1 VSDGPLARFDEANR
15 LWFGVGA
22 SGRALAQYEV
32 AAHGAPDDAVI
43 AFQLARARWALGRQH
58 EVAPA
63 LAAAETNADALS
75 PTGRS
80 VLAQARPRLASPP
93 AEVSGIDSASLDAEV
108 LEQRE
113 LPAGRWLDVARAARE
128 RDMYG
133 LAAHATARASSFI
146 DPELEREEHELRQEG
161 RAAVSLLE
169 AMRAEPRPI
178 VPDIFE
184 RRAGA
189 DRPVPTRAPSA
200 APRPV
205 CGPVAPTLD
214 IEIAP
219 AVSTVNDD
227 DEVLTVVLSNRT
239 GELLAVNA
247 RLLVNNPGSPPGY
260 GELSLSVDGPP
271 GYVNNTAFNVRT
283 GPPPPGDFVVLER
296 GASVEQSYRLRD
308 YESLDVPG
316 TYRIWVTYRNDIA
329 ESVGGLPAF
338 VGAVSSEAAAIE
350 RRPPI

>member
-1 VSDGPLARFDEANR
+1 VSDGALARFDEANR

-32 AAHGAPDDAVI
+32 AAHAAPNDPVI
-43 AFQLARARWALGRQH
+43 AFQLARARWALGRQE

-63 LAAAETNADALS
+63 LAAAEAHAEALS
-75 PTGRS
+75 STGRS
-80 VLAQARPRLASPP
+80 VLVQARPRLASPP
-93 AEVSGIDSASLDAEV
+93 SEVPGIDSGSLDAEV
-108 LEQRE
+108 LEQRG
-113 LPAGRWLDVARAARE
+113 LPADRWLDVAQAARE
-128 RDMYG
+128 RELYG
-133 LAAHATARASSFI
+133 LAAHATARVSSFI
-146 DPELEREEHELRQEG
+146 DPELEREEHELRQAG

-184 RRAGA
+184 RRADA

-219 AVSTVNDD
+219 AVSTVND
-227 DEVLTVVLSNRT
+227 
-239 GELLAVNA
+239 ELLAVNA